1 MWGRLTETRGED
13 ADSAMF
19 LATAYMHLCKRP
31 VNRISPPNRQ
41 HMHNT
46 PLPPS
51 DLARLAQDVLAHS
64 PEAALPS
71 NLSDQWF
78 HCIARDLACGFDEL
92 EGDGT
97 IDDYLAAPLAL
108 VLHLLRGQGRTGEL
122 ISYDEL
128 MACLNDYR
136 VEIALEMVNRT
147 TPLQSTP
154 ATIET
159 IFRQREVASQ
169 LNEGPSPA

>member
-1 MWGRLTETRGED
+1 
-13 ADSAMF
+13 
-19 LATAYMHLCKRP
+19 MH
-31 VNRISPPNRQ
+31 ST
-41 HMHNT
+41 H
-46 PLPPS
+46 LPPS
-51 DLARLAQDVLAHS
+51 NLARLTQDVLAHA
-64 PEAALPS
+64 PDAALPS
-71 NLSDQWF
+71 NLSPQWL

-92 EGDGT
+92 EGDGA

-128 MACLNDYR
+128 IACLNDYR

-154 ATIET
+154 VTIET